1 MSIIARAARALF
13 GPPAAPPPAIL
24 VPAKAQPQPSTAM
37 HWSKRFDALINLLS
51 GQGDPTRDKAAASR
65 PTPGHRLTYGELDI
79 LYEEHGYARRL
90 VDELP
95 HDATRRGWCVMAG
108 EDEDE
113 ELRALDEQLGLRTK
127 TRRAASLGRLHGGY
141 YLLMVLAEG
150 PNSAAGVQ
158 LAFPPRTPQR
168 ILNLVPLE
176 PHECQPYYWEGDA
189 RNPRYG
195 EPAVYM
201 VSPTTQTDGQMAGV
215 LVHASRILYFPG
227 LPLSRRRRLENN
239 GHDLSVLQPLWE
251 KVAQLDSA
259 DGNLS
264 GFLHENNVSYVK
276 IAGMAKLSLS
286 DQAELTELRLA
297 EASRTRSA
305 IKTVFL
311 DEHDDFGVV
320 SRTAA
325 GLPDVHDRLKEA
337 VTGASGMPLTR
348 FFGQAPG
355 GLNADGDS
363 QASSWREQIAAY
375 QQDTLAPILE
385 QYYTLQYACRGADP
399 GDDWTIHFYPLD
411 EPTEEQRAAVYKAT
425 AEADALYLDRGVV
438 TAEELRGAR
447 FARRPAPLVV
457 EDELPDDGEGD
468 EDDRLILAALRGDA
482 AQPRPLPLSA
492 RKELRRGLAWHA
504 EGKSGDGLQQ
514 ETVAWA
520 RRMAAGE
527 APSVDKLKAMR
538 GWFARHEVD
547 KQGKDW
553 DKPSPGRVAWA
564 LWGGDAAQRWVSAE
578 LKRLGLEE
586 S

>member
-1 MSIIARAARALF
+1 MSLIARAARAIF
-13 GPPAAPPPAIL
+13 GPQRPAAPTVAL
-24 VPAKAQPQPSTAM
+24 VPAGPQHQPSTALP
-37 HWSKRFDALINLLS
+37 WGKRTDALINLLS

-95 HDATRRGWCVMAG
+95 HDATRRGWCVMAD

-113 ELRALDEQLGLRTK
+113 ELRAEDEQLGLRTK
-127 TRRAASLGRLHGGY
+127 VRRASSLGRLYGGFY
-141 YLLMVLAEG
+141 ILMVLDEG

-158 LAFPPRTPQR
+158 LAFPARTPR
-168 ILNLVPLE
+168 AILNLVPLE
-176 PHECQPYYWEGDA
+176 PHECQPLYWEGDP
-189 RNPRYG
+189 RNKRYG
-195 EPAVYM
+195 EPAVYL

-215 LVHASRILYFPG
+215 HIHASRILYFPG
-227 LPLSRRRRLENN
+227 LPLARRRRLENN

-276 IAGMAKLSLS
+276 IAGMAALSLS
-286 DQAELTELRLA
+286 EQAELTELRLA

-305 IKTVFL
+305 IKTVFM

-337 VTGASGMPLTR
+337 VSGAGGMPLTR
-348 FFGQAPG
+348 MFGQAPG

-399 GDDWTIHFYPLD
+399 GADWSIHFYPLD
-411 EPTEEQRAAVYKAT
+411 EPTEEQRATVYKTT
-425 AEADALYLDRGVV
+425 AEADALYFDRGVV
-438 TAEELRGAR
+438 TADELRGAR

-457 EDELPDDGEGD
+457 EGELPEDGEGD
-468 EDDRLILAALRGDA
+468 EAERQLIGALRADVKR
-482 AQPRPLPLSA
+482 RPPEQH
-492 RKELRRGLAWHA
+492 K
-504 EGKSGDGLQQ
+504 
-514 ETVAWA
+514 
-520 RRMAAGE
+520 
-527 APSVDKLKAMR
+527 
-538 GWFARHEVD
+538 
-547 KQGKDW
+547 
-553 DKPSPGRVAWA
+553 
-564 LWGGDAAQRWVSAE
+564 
-578 LKRLGLEE
+578 
-586 S
+586 